1 MNDFLKFIL
10 VIYDEI
16 NSQFLFVN
24 RQIRNT
30 AFVMMIVVMKMDFRK
45 NAGIILVVL
54 GMILTMDRTKDFQGI
69 VATIAYYIKGYWP
82 LILCFIGMYIIT
94 TPKKKKK

>member
-1 MNDFLKFIL
+1 MHIL
-10 VIYDEI
+10 
-16 NSQFLFVN
+16 SFN
-24 RQIRNT
+24 RQIQFV
-30 AFVMMIVVMKMDFRK
+30 AFVIIIRVIEMDFRK
-45 NAGIILVVL
+45 NAGIVVVFL

-69 VATIAYYIKGYWP
+69 VSTIAYYIKGYWP

>member
-1 MNDFLKFIL
+1 ML
-10 VIYDEI
+10 VQ
-16 NSQFLFVN
+16 NFN
-24 RQIRNT
+24 RQKELLIFVTMIR
-30 AFVMMIVVMKMDFRK
+30 VIKMDLRK
-45 NAGIILVVL
+45 NAGIILVFL

-69 VATIAYYIKGYWP
+69 VATIARYIKGYWP

>member
-1 MNDFLKFIL
+1 MI
-10 VIYDEI
+10 IG
-16 NSQFLFVN
+16 
-24 RQIRNT
+24 
-30 AFVMMIVVMKMDFRK
+30 VMEMDFRK
-45 NAGIILVVL
+45 NAGIVLVFL
-54 GMILTMDRTKDFQGI
+54 GMILTMDRTEDFQGI

>member
-1 MNDFLKFIL
+1 MHLLSF
-10 VIYDEI
+10 
-16 NSQFLFVN
+16 N
-24 RQIRNT
+24 RQIQFV
-30 AFVMMIVVMKMDFRK
+30 AFVIIIRVRDMDFRK
-45 NAGIILVVL
+45 NAGIVLVFL

-69 VATIAYYIKGYWP
+69 VSTIAYYIKGYWP

>member
-1 MNDFLKFIL
+1 MHTL
-10 VIYDEI
+10 
-16 NSQFLFVN
+16 SSN
-24 RQIRNT
+24 RQIQFIT
-30 AFVMMIVVMKMDFRK
+30 FVTIIGVIEMDFRK
-45 NAGIILVVL
+45 NAGIVLVFL

>member
-1 MNDFLKFIL
+1 MHTL
-10 VIYDEI
+10 
-16 NSQFLFVN
+16 SSN
-24 RQIRNT
+24 RQIQFI
-30 AFVMMIVVMKMDFRK
+30 AFVTIIGVIEMDFRK
-45 NAGIILVVL
+45 NAGIVLVFL

>member
-1 MNDFLKFIL
+1 MHIL
-10 VIYDEI
+10 
-16 NSQFLFVN
+16 SFN
-24 RQIRNT
+24 RQIQFV
-30 AFVMMIVVMKMDFRK
+30 AFVIIISVIEMDFRK
-45 NAGIILVVL
+45 NAGIVLVFL

-69 VATIAYYIKGYWP
+69 VSTIAYYIKGYWP

>member
-1 MNDFLKFIL
+1 
-10 VIYDEI
+10 
-16 NSQFLFVN
+16 
-24 RQIRNT
+24 
-30 AFVMMIVVMKMDFRK
+30 MMIRVIKMDLRK
-45 NAGIILVVL
+45 NAGIILVFL

-69 VATIAYYIKGYWP
+69 VATIAHYIKGYWP

>member
-1 MNDFLKFIL
+1 
-10 VIYDEI
+10 
-16 NSQFLFVN
+16 
-24 RQIRNT
+24 
-30 AFVMMIVVMKMDFRK
+30 MMIVVMKMDFRK
-45 NAGIILVVL
+45 NAGSIL